1 MVSCAPRIPAEFVG
15 LGPDQLAANLV
26 AAQSALSQLKMG
38 AKVVTA
44 SYAQGD
50 GVKAITYKEPDMGML
65 QAYVEQLAGLVYP
78 GQGYGRR
85 RPIRMLYR

>member
-1 MVSCAPRIPAEFVG
+1 MVCTSRIPAQFVG
-15 LGPDQLAANLV
+15 LTSVQLAANLG
-26 AAQSALSQLKMG
+26 AAQVALAQFDLG

-50 GVKAITYKEPDMGML
+50 GSKSVTYKEADRGAL
-65 QAYVEQLAGLVYP
+65 QQYVEQLAALVYP

-85 RPIRMLYR
+85 HRRRVRYS